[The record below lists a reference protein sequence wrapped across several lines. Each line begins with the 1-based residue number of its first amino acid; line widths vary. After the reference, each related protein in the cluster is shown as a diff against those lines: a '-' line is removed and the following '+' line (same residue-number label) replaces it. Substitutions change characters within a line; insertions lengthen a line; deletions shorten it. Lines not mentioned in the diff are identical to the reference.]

1 MTGGVEPNMTI
12 DIENPAFI
20 HGLIA
25 KERRDKASGGRWI
38 LLPIAALTL
47 AYLTPFYYLLVTVFK
62 STPEYATTGVLQ
74 LPRSLTP
81 FADNVALAWTVA
93 RLDAAG
99 LNSFSY
105 GLIGAFLAVGFAAA
119 AAYGMTRLNLIGSN
133 GWFMLI
139 FTGTLFPFQMY
150 LVPLLFGYQRLGL
163 VNTWLGM
170 LAVYVA
176 ISIPFPLLVLRN
188 SFSAISREIDEAAR
202 IEGAGEWRVFISMI
216 VPNAAGP
223 LIALFL
229 LQFTWIWNDLLFS
242 SILANG
248 IEVRSVMVALQSLQ
262 GTYSS
267 LGPNVVM
274 TATLISSV
282 PTVLLFLA
290 LRKYFMV
297 GLQLGTK

>member
-1 MTGGVEPNMTI
+1 MAVDLSNRQFISSLVE
-12 DIENPAFI
+12 
-20 HGLIA
+20 
-25 KERRDKASGGRWI
+25 KERRRTSHGGRWI
-38 LLPIAALTL
+38 LLPILVLTL
-47 AYLTPFYYLLVTVFK
+47 AYLTPFYYLVVTVFK
-62 STPEYATTGVLQ
+62 STREYAAKGVLE
-74 LPRSLTP
+74 LPDSLAP
-81 FADNVALAWTVA
+81 FIDNVVQAWTIA
-93 RLDAAG
+93 RLDAAAT
-99 LNSFSY
+99 NSLTY
-105 GLIGAFLAVGFAAA
+105 GLVGAALAVAFAAA

-163 VNTWLGM
+163 VNTWIGM

-176 ISIPFPLLVLRN
+176 ICIPFPLLVLRN
-188 SFSAISREIDEAAR
+188 SFSSISREIDEAAR
-202 IEGAGEWRVFISMI
+202 IEGASEWRVFVSMI
-216 VPNAAGP
+216 LPNAVGP

-262 GTYSS
+262 GTYST
-267 LGPNVVM
+267 LGPNVVI
-274 TATLISSV
+274 TATLISSI
-282 PTVLLFLA
+282 PTVVLFVA
-290 LRKYFMV
+290 LRKYFMA

>member
-1 MTGGVEPNMTI
+1 MAVDLSNRQFISSLVE
-12 DIENPAFI
+12 
-20 HGLIA
+20 
-25 KERRDKASGGRWI
+25 KERRRTSHGGRWI
-38 LLPIAALTL
+38 LLPILVLTL
-47 AYLTPFYYLLVTVFK
+47 AYLTPFYYLVVTVFK
-62 STPEYATTGVLQ
+62 STREYAAKGVLE
-74 LPRSLTP
+74 LPDSLAP
-81 FADNVALAWTVA
+81 FIDNVVQAWTIA
-93 RLDAAG
+93 RLDAAAT
-99 LNSFSY
+99 NSLTY
-105 GLIGAFLAVGFAAA
+105 GLVGAALAVAFAAA

-163 VNTWLGM
+163 VNTWIGM

-176 ISIPFPLLVLRN
+176 ICIPFPLLVLRN
-188 SFSAISREIDEAAR
+188 SFSSISREIDEAAR
-202 IEGAGEWRVFISMI
+202 IEGASEWRVFVSMI
-216 VPNAAGP
+216 LPNAAGP

-262 GTYSS
+262 GTYST
-267 LGPNVVM
+267 LGPNVVI
-274 TATLISSV
+274 TATLISSI
-282 PTVLLFLA
+282 PTVVLFVA
-290 LRKYFMV
+290 LRKYFMA